1 MKTCS
6 RCKETKPLDAYNSRK
21 ASKDGKMPSCKTCT
35 NTRRKRARVEDMHR
49 EPDLTTDQK
58 RHVYTEVIVR
68 MRQMGLTSARATDE
82 MLERVGEL

>member
-6 RCKETKPLDAYNSRK
+6 RCKESKPLDAYNSRK
-21 ASKDGKMPSCKTCT
+21 ASRDGKMPSCKLCT
-35 NTRRKRARVEDMHR
+35 AARRKRSRIEGTHL
-49 EPDLTTDQK
+49 EPELTTDQK
-58 RHVYTEVIVR
+58 KHVYTEVIVR